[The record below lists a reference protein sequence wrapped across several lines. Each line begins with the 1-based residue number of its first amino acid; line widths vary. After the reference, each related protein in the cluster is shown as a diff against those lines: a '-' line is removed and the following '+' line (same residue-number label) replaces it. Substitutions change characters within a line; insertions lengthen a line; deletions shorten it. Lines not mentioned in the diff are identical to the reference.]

1 MTRQELQAEIT
12 KAMETPRWV
21 GIRSINR
28 ILSIVFEGQDAKA
41 KITINTPNLGVKV
54 YDIIIN
60 GEVVFKDLSL
70 TDETDYYM
78 DKAEILMI
86 ISEIMLNLDQP
97 QDNGVDPEVLA
108 VDLMWL
114 KSNDADILT
123 IAKRYGYKLT
133 PQQVKAVKRYDL
145 GFDEEAWED
154 VPDHIQNMYHDIR
167 LDLIDVLLGE

>member
-1 MTRQELQAEIT
+1 MTRQELQVEIT

-86 ISEIMLNLDQP
+86 ISEIMLDR
-97 QDNGVDPEVLA
+97 EA
-108 VDLMWL
+108 HRSEDLMWL
-114 KSNDADILT
+114 KSNDADLLK
-123 IAKRYGYKLT
+123 IARRYGQKLT
-133 PQQVKAVKRYDL
+133 PQEIKAIKRYDHMCDN
-145 GFDEEAWED
+145 DEDYED

-167 LDLIDVLLGE
+167 LDLIDVLMGL